1 MVDIWVPKPILEPK
15 DPIMNTSRVGGFV
28 RMRVIKPGF
37 KEPRVDT
44 GWFPNMVLNGGL
56 DRLGTTS
63 LNNSITRCVVGTDST
78 PPNPSQTSLG
88 AQVAGSGSTFAS
100 STNGYGGTY
109 DGAGGRYKWYR
120 QFIQF
125 SEGAA
130 AGVLREIGF
139 VEGTS
144 SSANDNN
151 LTSRALITDGSGNPT
166 DVTVLSDEIL
176 QVTYEIRHYLDD
188 SDGSIAFE
196 MSGVPYTG
204 IYRPGGEGL
213 QAASQLYP
221 GTSTN
226 IALGGTSSTFG
237 AAGANISGASGSSP
251 GSGTLSAYS
260 NGNYYRDVS
269 YPFSL
274 AQGNATGG
282 LLMFGWNS
290 NAPSP
295 GYKFLFDT
303 PIPKDNTKLMT
314 LNIRTS
320 WGRK

>member
-15 DPIMNTSRVGGFV
+15 DPLTARGRVEGRV
-28 RMRVIKPGF
+28 RLKVFKEGV

-44 GWFPNMVLNGGL
+44 GWFKNLVLDGGL
-56 DRLGTTS
+56 DRLGTTVID
-63 LNNSITRCVVGTDST
+63 NAINRCAVGTSNT
-78 PPNPSQTSLG
+78 AVSSSQTALL
-88 AQVAGSGSTFAS
+88 AQVATSIDTFS
-100 STNGYGGTY
+100 PGFTQGYDGTY
-109 DGAGGRYKWYR
+109 GVGDGRYRYSR
-120 QFIQF
+120 RFIQF
-125 SEGAA
+125 GEGAA

-139 VEGTS
+139 TAFGD
-144 SSANDNN
+144 SSATN
-151 LTSRALITDGSGNPT
+151 LTSRALITDGAGNPT

-176 QVTYEIRHYLDD
+176 QVTYEFRHYLDD

-204 IYRPGGEGL
+204 IYRPGGEISGNG
-213 QAASQLYP
+213 SQLYP
-221 GTSTN
+221 GTSGTGFQT
-226 IALGGTSSTFG
+226 GGTSSTFG
-237 AAGANISGASGSSP
+237 AAGTNISSTSGSRP
-251 GSGTLSAYS
+251 GNGTLSAYS
-260 NGNYYRDVS
+260 NGDYYRDVS

-282 LLMFGWNS
+282 ILMFGWNQD
-290 NAPSP
+290 SP
-295 GYKFLFDT
+295 GYKFLLDT